1 MEVSTSL
8 AAVNPAPDTT
18 TFDNNTKNSNF
29 RISLPDF
36 DKLFPSP
43 VEFDLPADILTDE
56 AIALRS
62 TRAFTRSQ
70 KHGTKSRIYN
80 DSTSEEEDYYGHHKT
95 RSSSSSFPTWQN
107 KPYSSRLQEKYS
119 LLHSNN
125 NNRPHR
131 KRTMQQKLNN
141 RQIASFPERPPITE
155 KWDAKSFAYTP
166 FTKTVSPSVLMK
178 GPFRLN
184 ARDIEQKF
192 MQNCF
197 SAHVAAII
205 SAANYLDEREESGKG
220 DGSSAVKGNGLN

>member
-1 MEVSTSL
+1 METSTSL
-8 AAVNPAPDTT
+8 ATVNNHVPVTA
-18 TFDNNTKNSNF
+18 TFDDNTKTSKF

-43 VEFDLPADILTDE
+43 VEFDLPADILTEE

-62 TRAFTRSQ
+62 TRVFTRSQ
-70 KHGTKSRIYN
+70 KPGAKSRIYN
-80 DSTSEEEDYYGHHKT
+80 DSTSEEEEEYYSHHKT
-95 RSSSSSFPTWQN
+95 RSSSSPFTTWQN

-119 LLHSNN
+119 LLHNTNS
-125 NNRPHR
+125 NRPTR
-131 KRTMQQKLNN
+131 KGTKQQKLNA

-205 SAANYLDEREESGKG
+205 SAANYLDKKEGNEG
-220 DGSSAVKGNGLN
+220 DGSSVVE